1 MSSLQ
6 KKIIAIRSGEH
17 VVSPHLVSLQATPM
31 HTVAGVSPASQK
43 ISAAPIISHNFQV
56 NLQEEAGLSE
66 GKLPS
71 KAQLPEGIVPSKAQ
85 LPQELSLPAIGAID
99 ETLISTATSSQKI
112 VGEEAEL
119 LNQQFFGKTATKL
132 KQGLHQVAPS
142 KKAAVAFVLVA
153 LLIVTPLK
161 AITTFEQLNAAKSSL
176 TDLRQ
181 LPSLPLA
188 NADQQIRLAL
198 SSFHAANNDLQ
209 KINPV
214 EEFILQ
220 HVPVFGDQYGA
231 ASRLTAAGEH
241 VSLAAAAYWQLFQTL
256 KEKKGASLDERLQ
269 LFFAGHRA
277 VARDLNLAAELV
289 RPIDTSKLPTEQQDF
304 VATAKK
310 AIIALD
316 QDAAYLN
323 SAGPIILSA
332 LGTTAPRRYL
342 LVFQNP
348 AELRPTGGFIGSF
361 AILDME
367 NGAIKKLEVPAGGSY
382 DLQGALKLHLRA
394 PLPLHVINPRWEFQ
408 DGNWFPDFPTS
419 AQKLMW
425 FLEKSQGPSVDG
437 VIAINSTVL
446 PELLAIAGPIK
457 TAGLEL
463 NADNALQTLREN
475 IDTAAVK
482 NSNKPKEAVATATDA
497 LFSSLQNSKPE
508 DFLPL
513 VSTLLKN
520 LEQREIQIYAR
531 DTSTQKQLADFG
543 WDGTIRDNPRGDYLD
558 VVTTNIGGQKT
569 DSLITQ
575 QINHQAEIADDGTV
589 TVTVQIQRQQKTS
602 AAAYEDTPNVSF
614 IRVYVPAGSELIDA
628 RGFIFPPESM
638 FHTPEIWDKPDGDL
652 QKTERELGIDQASG
666 TRITA
671 EFSHTVFGNW
681 LITKPGDS
689 VIGEF
694 KYRLPFKVTPV
705 PRGVWQERLDS
716 ILDNPAT
723 ISYSLLV
730 QRQSG
735 LPTTTL
741 TARVLLPTG
750 WRLSWVSS
758 PQAIVA
764 ENGLLLEVPFLTD
777 LFYGV
782 TASQNH

>member
-6 KKIIAIRSGEH
+6 RKIIAIRSGEH

-43 ISAAPIISHNFQV
+43 ISATPITSHNFQV
-56 NLQEEAGLSE
+56 NLQQ
-66 GKLPS
+66 KN
-71 KAQLPEGIVPSKAQ
+71 QLAEGIVPSKAQ
-85 LPQELSLPAIGAID
+85 LPQELSLPPAGTVD
-99 ETLISTATSSQKI
+99 EFSNKQAEFPRGL
-112 VGEEAEL
+112 VVEEAEL
-119 LNQQFFGKTATKL
+119 SKQLIRAETAPKFW
-132 KQGLHQVAPS
+132 KRLHQVAPS
-142 KKAAVAFVLVA
+142 KKATVAFVLIA
-153 LLIVTPLK
+153 LVIVTPLK
-161 AITTFEQLNAAKSSL
+161 AITTFEQLNAAKNSL

-181 LPSLPLA
+181 LPNLPLA
-188 NADQQIRLAL
+188 SADQQIRLAL
-198 SSFHAANNDLQ
+198 SSFHAANDNL
-209 KINPV
+209 KTINPV

-220 HVPVFGDQYGA
+220 HVPIFGDQYGA

-256 KEKKGASLDERLQ
+256 KEKPDASLDERLQ
-269 LFFAGHRA
+269 LFFDGHRA
-277 VARDLNLAAELV
+277 VAHDLNLAAKLV
-289 RPIDTSKLPTEQQDF
+289 RPINTAKLPDEQQEF
-304 VATAKK
+304 VVTAKK
-310 AIIALD
+310 AIVALD

-367 NGAIKKLEVPAGGSY
+367 NGAIKKLDVPTGGSY

-446 PELLAIAGPIK
+446 PELLKIAGPIK
-457 TAGLEL
+457 TAGLDL

-482 NSNKPKEAVATATDA
+482 NSTKPKEVVATAAGA
-497 LFSSLQNSKPE
+497 LFASLQNSQAE

-531 DTSTQKQLADFG
+531 DASTQKQLTDFG
-543 WDGTIRDNPRGDYLD
+543 WDGAIRDNPRGDYLN
-558 VVTTNIGGQKT
+558 VVATNIGGQKT
-569 DSLITQ
+569 DALITQ
-575 QINHQAEIADDGTV
+575 QINHQAEIAADGTV
-589 TVTVQIQRQQKTS
+589 TVTVQIQREQKTS
-602 AAAYEDTPNVSF
+602 TAAYEGTPNVSYL
-614 IRVYVPAGSELIDA
+614 RVYVPAGSELVDA

-638 FHTPEIWDKPDGDL
+638 FHASEIWDLPDSVL
-652 QKTERELGIDQASG
+652 QKTEQELGVDQASG

-671 EFSHTVFGNW
+671 EFGHTVFGNW
-681 LITKPGDS
+681 LITKPRDS

-694 KYRLPFKVTPV
+694 KYRLPFKVSPV
-705 PRGVWQERLDS
+705 PRGAWQKKLDS
-716 ILDNPAT
+716 VLDNPAT

-735 LPTTTL
+735 LPTTTF
-741 TARVLLPTG
+741 TSRVLLPES
-750 WRLSWVSS
+750 WRPSWVSS
-758 PQAIVA
+758 PQAEVA

-777 LFYGV
+777 IFYGV
-782 TASQNH
+782 TASQIK